1 LKKKKSEHMKIRA
14 AVSPVIKSVD
24 QLKTG
29 VVYFATA
36 VAVVMGVMANA
47 PVASAQNASQATI
60 PFAFSANHQA
70 FPPGHYRVVR
80 ETDNYLTLMSTE
92 TGIAAGLMVR
102 TTRTLEPA
110 GKNSLVFLHDQR
122 GYHLL
127 TVRFAQGGVQSEL
140 SLQPRPERDL
150 AKTVTGA
157 STEVGMN

>member
-1 LKKKKSEHMKIRA
+1 MKIRA

-24 QLKTG
+24 QLKTR
-29 VVYFATA
+29 VVYLTTA
-36 VAVVMGVMANA
+36 VAVLMGVMANA

-80 ETDNYLTLMSTE
+80 EADNYLTVMSTE
-92 TGIAAGLMVR
+92 TGIAAGLMVLR